1 MNTLFARSAL
11 LLAAASSLAAAPA
24 FADDMA
30 GMKMAAPAKS
40 QPQAQADDGL
50 TDAVVRKVDPAT
62 GMITLK
68 HGTLANI
75 GMPAMTMAYK
85 AGDAAM
91 TQHVH
96 AGDKV
101 RVRVENLNGTPT
113 IVKLDDPS

>member
-1 MNTLFARSAL
+1 MNTLYARSAL
-11 LLAAASSLAAAPA
+11 LFAAIAGLAAAPA
-24 FADDMA
+24 FAGDMA
-30 GMKMAAPAKS
+30 GMTMTAPAG
-40 QPQAQADDGL
+40 AQADDGL

-85 AGDAAM
+85 AGTADMA
-91 TQHVH
+91 QHVH

-101 RVRVENLNGTPT
+101 RVRVENLNGTLT